1 MAEQLN
7 ISYAAATKRVASC
20 RKVGILGPAE
30 RGKASVGRL
39 MGHGG
44 AGTLR
49 SLNTAKEI
57 MAERTAALEHAQSGP
72 EGAEAPGVGEGS

>member
-1 MAEQLN
+1 MAEKLN

-20 RKVGILGPAE
+20 RKVGILGPVE
-30 RGKASVGRL
+30 RGKASLGRP

-44 AGTLR
+44 AATLR

-57 MAERTAALEHAQSGP
+57 MAERTATLEDAQSAPQGD
-72 EGAEAPGVGEGS
+72 EAPGRGGQ